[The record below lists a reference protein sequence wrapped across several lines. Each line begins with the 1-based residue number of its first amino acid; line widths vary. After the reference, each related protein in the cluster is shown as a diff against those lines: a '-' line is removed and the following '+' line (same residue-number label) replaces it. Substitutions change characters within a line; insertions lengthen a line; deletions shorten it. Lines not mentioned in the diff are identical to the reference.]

1 MEPITSRRLAGIS
14 ETGLGIVLA
23 LVPVALWVAWTPLV
37 WVIVVAVGIVAAA
50 LLIAITYWYPQA
62 EERASGARPELPD
75 EGIAAIHEVFPLT
88 YHHSFRQT
96 ARFRRAM
103 DALRRVL

>member
-1 MEPITSRRLAGIS
+1 MEPAAKRRLAGIG

-23 LVPVALWVAWTPLV
+23 LVPVALWVAWTPFV
-37 WVIVVAVGIVAAA
+37 WVTVVAVGVVASA
-50 LLIAITYWYPQA
+50 LLVGLGYWRPQA
-62 EERASGARPELPD
+62 DEASSARRELPE
-75 EGIAAIHEVFPLT
+75 EGIAAIHEIFPLT

-103 DALRRVL
+103 DRLRRVL

>member
-1 MEPITSRRLAGIS
+1 MEPATKTRLATVA

-23 LVPVALWVAWTPLV
+23 LVPVALLVAWTPWI
-37 WVIVVAVGIVAAA
+37 WVIVVAVGAVAAA
-50 LLIAITYWYPQA
+50 LLVAVGYWLPHA
-62 EERASGARPELPD
+62 DEGASGAGPKLPD
-75 EGIAAIHEVFPLT
+75 EAIAAIHEVFPLT
-88 YHHSFRQT
+88 YHHSFRQP

>member
-1 MEPITSRRLAGIS
+1 MGPATEKRLAGIA

-23 LVPVALWVAWTPLV
+23 LVPVALWVAWTPFV
-37 WVIVVAVGIVAAA
+37 WVIVVAVGVVAAVLLVA
-50 LLIAITYWYPQA
+50 LGYWR
-62 EERASGARPELPD
+62 RADEGASSARRELPD

-103 DALRRVL
+103 DTLRRVL

>member
-1 MEPITSRRLAGIS
+1 
-14 ETGLGIVLA
+14 LGIVLA
-23 LVPVALWVAWTPLV
+23 LVPVALWVAWTPWV
-37 WVIVVAVGIVAAA
+37 WVIVVAVGVVAAA
-50 LLIAITYWYPQA
+50 LLVAVGYCWSPA
-62 EERASGARPELPD
+62 GEGASSAKPELPD
-75 EGIAAIHEVFPLT
+75 EGIAAIHEAFPLT